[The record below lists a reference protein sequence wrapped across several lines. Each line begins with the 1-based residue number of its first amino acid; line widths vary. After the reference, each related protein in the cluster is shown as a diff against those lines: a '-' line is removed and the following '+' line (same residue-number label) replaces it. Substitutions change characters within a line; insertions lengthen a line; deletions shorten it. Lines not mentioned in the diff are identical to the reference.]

1 MARPHFDPVLR
12 TVALADLRPTQM
24 TVGLIEVER
33 RRAKWRGLEAGARH
47 TFLASHMVPTVI
59 GPNERRYIVDNHHLC
74 RALIEEGEKGVF
86 AMTVADLSK
95 LEKARFWSFM
105 DHKGWA
111 HPYDDTGERRDFKD
125 IPKTVSELTDDPYR
139 SLAGA
144 ARRQGGFAKDST
156 PFSEFLW
163 ADFFRDHVK
172 VPAIRQDFQSALA
185 KALVLARTK
194 DANYLPGWCG
204 ASGKDSSATDNG
216 AIKVTQ

>member
-33 RRAKWRGLEAGARH
+33 RRAKWRSLEGDERH
-47 TFLASHMVPTVI
+47 AFLASHMVPTVI
-59 GPNERRYIVDNHHLC
+59 GPNDRRYIVDNHHLC
-74 RALIEEGEKGVF
+74 RALVEEGEKGVF

-95 LEKARFWSFM
+95 LEKARFWYFM

-111 HPYDDTGERRDFKD
+111 HPYDETGCRQDFKN
-125 IPKTVSELTDDPYR
+125 IPKSVSELIDDPYR

-144 ARRQGGFAKDST
+144 TRRQGGFAKDST

-172 VPAIRQDFQSALA
+172 ASVIKQDFQAALA
-185 KALVLARTK
+185 KALDLAHSK

-204 ASGKDSSATDNG
+204 PNGKDSFAV
-216 AIKVTQ
+216 KVAQ